1 MILRLLFAAIG
12 YTCVA
17 TIISLAAG
25 AGYLLQSGQLND
37 EKMFRIMAILHNVDL
52 EKMAASQAPQE
63 GEIPDEEPS
72 YDELRKQRHLL
83 SRDFEVRNQTLNTS
97 ISTFLFNLDLLTIER
112 EQYSELAD
120 NLKSRLEQT
129 RQEARDAG
137 LTRARQDIEQ
147 LKPNVAKDLLMKM
160 DKDGNLDQVVL
171 LLTEM
176 SQTAITDILQKFRT
190 EPDLEFLDKIHQKLI
205 QGYPE
210 TPVIDQVEQELNEQT
225 RNY

>member
-1 MILRLLFAAIG
+1 MILRLLFAVVG

-17 TIISLAAG
+17 TVITIAAG
-25 AGYLLQSGQLND
+25 AGYLLQSGQLTD

-52 EKMAASQAPQE
+52 EKMAASQAPKE
-63 GEIPDEEPS
+63 GDVPDEEPS
-72 YDELRKQRHLL
+72 YDQLQRHRQLS

-97 ISTFLFNLDLLTIER
+97 VATFLAKLDLLTIER
-112 EQYSELAD
+112 QQYSELAD

-129 RQEARDAG
+129 REEARNAG

-147 LKPNVAKDLLMKM
+147 LKPAVAKDLLMKM
-160 DKDGNLDQVVL
+160 NEDGNLDQVVL

-190 EPDLEFLDKIHQKLI
+190 VKDLEFLDAIHQKLI

-210 TPVIDQVEQELNEQT
+210 TPVIDQVEGELRQQT
-225 RNY
+225 REL